1 MSTKKKVDK
10 SPFVMAQIVPS
21 NPSNSGA
28 GLMVRVFPKFDATA
42 DTSFEVF
49 SFLSVAFS
57 QRLQA
62 LGFQVNDVIRIE
74 AIR

>member
-10 SPFVMAQIVPS
+10 SPFVMAQIVHS
-21 NPSNSGA
+21 NPYSGA